1 MAKGMGIKKQ
11 QQHNIIIPSVKSY
24 NEPDMKNQWWQ
35 TLLIN
40 DRVEAAEH
48 NKLLILCSTTMRTVA
63 NWHFNV

>member
-1 MAKGMGIKKQ
+1 MAKGMGTKK

-24 NEPDMKNQWWQ
+24 SEPDMKNLWWQ

-48 NKLLILCSTTMRTVA
+48 NKLLILWRLYNYEDSGQLA
-63 NWHFNV
+63 F